1 MQIRDFN
8 LKFTSTTE
16 QGNLFQALRNLSLV
30 EDFKSMFSGDGDTTM
45 VEWLPWPPSGVNAG
59 CEA

>member
-1 MQIRDFN
+1 MHIQAFYR
-8 LKFTSTTE
+8 KFTSVKE

-30 EDFKSMFSGDGDTTM
+30 DDFKSMFSEDGSIF
-45 VEWLPWPPSGVNAG
+45 VEWVPWPPGGVDAG

>member
-1 MQIRDFN
+1 MHIKAFYRRFASSN
-8 LKFTSTTE
+8 E

-30 EDFKSMFSGDGDTTM
+30 DDAKSMFGPM
-45 VEWLPWPPSGVNAG
+45 HVEWVTWPPVGVDAV

>member
-1 MQIRDFN
+1 MHIQAFYR
-8 LKFTSTTE
+8 KFTSANE

-30 EDFKSMFSGDGDTTM
+30 DDFKSMFSADGDTIN
-45 VEWLPWPPSGVNAG
+45 VEWVTWPPSGVDAV